1 MAEALKHWS
10 GAFGKLSAKE
20 FFNAVDENNDGEISL
35 TEFIKFWKDV
45 HDSGT
50 EEKELMIEL
59 ENLKNGEQWVGFDRL
74 MQKQG
79 SPRSTG
85 TGSARNHSARNRQK
99 QEQ

>member
-1 MAEALKHWS
+1 MTEALKHWS

-20 FFNAVDENNDGEISL
+20 FFHAVDENNDGEISL

-45 HDSGT
+45 HENGT
-50 EEKELMIEL
+50 GEKEIMLEL

-74 MQKQG
+74 QKQA

-85 TGSARNHSARNRQK
+85 S
-99 QEQ
+99 